1 MNGTFRPWRWF
12 HRILIVGL
20 ISYSCPFDHR
30 TITGYRPSQLVT
42 TVTIIT
48 TIILLLFYYTIIIL
62 LYYYPFIQTLSLSAR
77 KMKSIIKLRGV
88 QATSRRQLRDS
99 FQERLSNRCHR
110 LCQEN
115 AQLKVK
121 LAEEKNNSV
130 SLKRLTVQLCQDSA
144 EARDFVAQDKLLQD
158 KLDRI
163 NKEISQRYEIS
174 FLCHSVIFY
183 CSVTCQ
189 FLPIQYRFRFNID
202 LNALISTQ

>member
-1 MNGTFRPWRWF
+1 M
-12 HRILIVGL
+12 
-20 ISYSCPFDHR
+20 
-30 TITGYRPSQLVT
+30 T

-174 FLCHSVIFY
+174 FLCHILLLCYLSISPNSIPFSIQYWFKCFDINSVI
-183 CSVTCQ
+183 SKGVAKIKSQSRT
-189 FLPIQYRFRFNID
+189 
-202 LNALISTQ
+202 LN

>member
-1 MNGTFRPWRWF
+1 MEWNLQSPRRWF
-12 HRILIVGL
+12 HRNLTAGL
-20 ISYSCPFDHR
+20 ISDSCPFDHR
-30 TITGYRPSQLVT
+30 TITGYRPFQLAT

-48 TIILLLFYYTIIIL
+48 TNYTINILLD
-62 LYYYPFIQTLSLSAR
+62 YYPIIQTLSLSAR
-77 KMKSIIKLRGV
+77 KMKSIVNLRGV

-99 FQERLSNRCHR
+99 FQERLSNRCHA

-121 LAEEKNNSV
+121 LAKEKNNSV

-174 FLCHSVIFY
+174 FLCHSVIFH
-183 CSVTCQ
+183 CCVTCQ
-189 FLPIQYRFRFNID
+189 FLPIQYRFDSI
-202 LNALISTQ
+202 LI